1 MGKPKGE
8 KTASPAEGKI
18 KQVPGA
24 VRKKRKT
31 TFGDSLAATDS
42 KHKFGGSSDKFPK
55 DPSEPKAKQPAK
67 KKKKQPPRRPR
78 RPARRSA
85 WTSTRPG
92 RPPPLTARMMTFPP
106 PPAHAPYSEEDESMS
121 RSCRAQ

>member
-67 KKKKQPPRRPR
+67 KKKQQPTEKTKKAGKKVGVDVDEAGASSSSDSEDDDIPT
-78 RPARRSA
+78 SA
-85 WTSTRPG
+85 CPCTI
-92 RPPPLTARMMTFPP
+92 L
-106 PPAHAPYSEEDESMS
+106 
-121 RSCRAQ
+121 